1 MTNLLRRIDQGAMF
15 IAVFAIAMI
24 MFSVSL
30 DAILRYA
37 FNSPLQWSF
46 ELVRYYL
53 MVVGIYFAVSAT
65 FTKGDHVSIT
75 LFRDM
80 LPRRAR
86 NWLDI
91 AWCLLAAVIF
101 AVMVYGTWENV
112 VDAWE
117 NRDFIPGYFLWP
129 SWLSHLAI
137 PLGCALLVLRLV
149 HHSVV
154 LIVSGTDPDF
164 VEHGEPTE

>member
-1 MTNLLRRIDQGAMF
+1 MTTLLRRLDQAAML

-24 MFSVSL
+24 MFCVSL
-30 DAILRYA
+30 DAVLRYA
-37 FNSPLQWSF
+37 FNAPLRWSF

-53 MVVGIYFAVSAT
+53 MVVGIYFAVSGTLAR
-65 FTKGDHVSIT
+65 GDHVSIT

-80 LPRRAR
+80 FPKKLR

-91 AWCLLAAVIF
+91 LWCMVAAVVF
-101 AVMVYGTWENV
+101 AFLVYGTWHNV
-112 VDAWE
+112 TDAWE

-149 HHSVV
+149 HHSIT
-154 LIVSGTDPDF
+154 LAISGDDPDF
-164 VEHGEPTE
+164 EEHGEPHE